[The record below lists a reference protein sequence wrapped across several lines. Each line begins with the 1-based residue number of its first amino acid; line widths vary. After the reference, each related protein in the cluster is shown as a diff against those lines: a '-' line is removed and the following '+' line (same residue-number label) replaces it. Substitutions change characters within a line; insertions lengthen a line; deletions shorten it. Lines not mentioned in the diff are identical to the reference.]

1 MKKWLPAACWLSLAL
16 LSHHTTR
23 AQCPYGIT
31 PGSNFYDTVIAT
43 PAGINTML
51 IKFPK
56 ARPVN
61 GMLTCMRLCIS
72 ITGVVD
78 SVSVENNS
86 ASPQVANVYYIR
98 TDQVTG
104 PGLSGALSSSVNH
117 LYGPYNLGATN
128 GILGSGPDFT
138 AISHDTVMNAVQVC
152 QTVTNP
158 DSLYQFYGQ
167 DSLTYQYTITA
178 FTNVTCTGGNYNST
192 VATSALVRFRMTYCT
207 CPGLYLGIQNS
218 GFEAIRTG
226 AQKARLNWTV
236 EEKDPATCYYVPE
249 LSRNGR
255 DFTALGRV
263 TAGGARPGDRL
274 GMDYEGDKSGGAC
287 YFRLRQVYQNGQTLY
302 SQVRLLRFDRNE
314 PLFFLYPNPSSGPIG
329 IKFAYP
335 MNGRCTVEVL
345 GSAGQQLRKLE
356 IPAFGHEFPTMIN
369 LPKGNYWIKVTD
381 HRNERTEIRELII
394 Q

>member
-1 MKKWLPAACWLSLAL
+1 MKKWLPAVGWLSIAL
-16 LSHHTTR
+16 LSHHTTP

-43 PAGINTML
+43 PAGINTMF

-56 ARPVN
+56 ARPAN

-98 TDQVTG
+98 TDQVIG
-104 PGLSGALSSSVNH
+104 PGLSGPLSSSVTH
-117 LYGPYNLGATN
+117 TYGPYNLGGTN
-128 GILGSGPDFT
+128 GVLGSGPDFV
-138 AISHDTVMNAVQVC
+138 AISHDTVLNSAQVC

-207 CPGLYLGIQNS
+207 CPGLFLGIQNS
-218 GFEAIRTG
+218 GFEAIKTG
-226 AQKARLNWTV
+226 PNRARLNWNV
-236 EEKDPATCYYVPE
+236 EEPDPQSCYYVPE
-249 LSRNGR
+249 ISRDGR
-255 DFTALGRV
+255 DFTGIGRV
-263 TAGGARPGDRL
+263 AAARSGERL
-274 GMDYEGDKSGGAC
+274 GMDYDAGMPGGAC

-302 SQVRLLRFDRNE
+302 SQVRLIRFDRNE
-314 PLFFLYPNPSSGPIG
+314 PLFFLYPNPSRGPIG
-329 IKFAYP
+329 IKFAYA
-335 MNGRCTVEVL
+335 MSGRCSVEVL
-345 GSAGQQLRKLE
+345 GPAGQQLRKLE
-356 IPAFGHEFPTMIN
+356 IPVFGHEFPSMIN
-369 LPKGNYWIKVTD
+369 LPKGIYWIKVTD